1 MTERHIALLLTGA
14 GVLLALH
21 LTPTAVLTF
30 LVGALLMATMMKQE
44 P

>member
-1 MTERHIALLLTGA
+1 MTERQVALLLTVA
-14 GVLLALH
+14 SVLLALH

-30 LVGALLMATMMKQE
+30 LVGALVMATMTKRV